1 MTFFDIIIP
10 LYNAEKWISRCLKT
24 VKAQDYKDYRVTIV
38 NDCSTDDSA
47 LTIEKEIKGNDKF
60 SLITTEKNGGALNST
75 FAGIEHLQPNDEDV
89 VLVLDGDDW
98 FARKDV
104 LKILDNVYSNN
115 DCLMTYGSY
124 IEYPANM
131 RGKFSRK
138 LPERIIESKLFRK
151 SQWMTSHLRTFK
163 YKLWKSVKR
172 EDVLGPDGQIYKMAG
187 DLPVMFPMLEMAEER
202 SFFIEDILY
211 VYNRTNPLNEDK
223 VNHHLQLSID
233 AEVRRKPI
241 YSRLEKMEQDNDI
254 M

>member
-1 MTFFDIIIP
+1 MTFFNIIIP
-10 LYNAEKWISRCLKT
+10 LYNVEKWISRCLKT
-24 VKAQDYKDYRVTIV
+24 VKAQDYKNYRVAIV

-47 LTIEKEIKGNDKF
+47 ATIEKEIEGDDRF

-104 LKILDNVYSNN
+104 LTILDNTYSNN

-124 IEYPANM
+124 IEFPSNV
-131 RGKFSRK
+131 RGKFSRQ
-138 LPERIIESKLFRK
+138 LPENVVKKKLFR
-151 SQWMTSHLRTFK
+151 STPWMTSHIRTFK
-163 YKLWKSVKR
+163 YKLWKSVRR
-172 EDVLGPDGQIYKMAG
+172 EDVLGSDGEIYRMAG

-202 SFFIEDILY
+202 SLYIKDILY

-223 VNHHLQLSID
+223 VNHNLQLSIED
-233 AEVRRKPI
+233 EVRRKMVYP
-241 YSRLEKMEQDNDI
+241 RLEDMND
-254 M
+254 